1 VLAGGAMTKTAYA
14 QRLSDEELAEH
25 AKDMTP
31 KEREEFRIE
40 NATSPLF
47 DMWLRFEGVFG
58 DRAIDRLDISD
69 EDAEAAAKGMEGH
82 GPAGDAFA
90 YLLRS
95 IPNRRRL
102 REISHKVNAVWA
114 AAGTSEPMSIPEIH
128 ERYAK
133 LPKGDA

>member
-1 VLAGGAMTKTAYA
+1 LPG
-14 QRLSDEELAEH
+14 R
-25 AKDMTP
+25 AK
-31 KEREEFRIE
+31 
-40 NATSPLF
+40 
-47 DMWLRFEGVFG
+47 
-58 DRAIDRLDISD
+58 
-69 EDAEAAAKGMEGH
+69 DAEAAAKGMEGH

-102 REISHKVNAVWA
+102 RELSHKATAVWEA
-114 AAGTSEPMSIPEIH
+114 SGTRGPMSIPEIH